1 MSQSC
6 RKRRRRRPRPSALA
20 AAAILCAAPCWT
32 GTHGLDYSSYLS
44 AFREPDPP
52 PDNEDTPPAT
62 RATSKEIKYGSKNAG
77 AWPSTS
83 TTSAAAQH
91 NDDEGAIP
99 KVVLRPR
106 TKLKLQQEQAAAA
119 AVNNKKRQHPYPAP
133 PIPMQARPALP
144 KEQEDSTQ
152 QAAAP
157 APAIQNHHDY
167 VARQRA
173 TAAAATGSST
183 STRTTSSYASN
194 ILRDS
199 NTKHTTTLIINSSA
213 LPNKEAEDR
222 RQLELQAIQSEEVQ
236 FMEWC
241 RTELGIETVLEIQWF
256 EYDRYEATHNWEDDI
271 LETTESSPS
280 PTGGVS
286 DSAAADSAASQK
298 ISIRGLA
305 AGRDILEGET
315 VIRIPVKALHSV
327 ATTIDRDPVLSQI
340 LRDWKPTTT
349 TTTSSSEM
357 QDPQFYELPL
367 LAVAL
372 LHHRRLG
379 AASPIAPYVRLLMRT
394 PVLEQLPFLWSAAR
408 IRRRGSEGVRQVA
421 RGIRDEVRGMYEG
434 VVRGLIAEHPDLLGP
449 EAAVDE
455 HGVWMFSYEMFQWAF
470 AIVNSRHWQ
479 LPIDDLATTTWNTAT
494 TAAAAPHAAASVRED
509 QQVPPASVPTE
520 SWVLEHGDV
529 DDDFAEPRAPD
540 ERQRTTVATSP
551 HSFLAPVADLLNF
564 GPPCTRVQYDAKQHA
579 FEVIA
584 TCSFHKGEEVT
595 FWYSN
600 ECDDV
605 MMGVYGFSHPLIQPC
620 RTNEEWRLY
629 AADLE
634 EELQAADNDLELLE
648 GQLDMLE
655 AILADCDCCDEEGG
669 GEPKLRHE
677 QRSSRRSSKGSNDRQ
692 QRIRRTF
699 SRKSEF

>member
-1 MSQSC
+1 M
-6 RKRRRRRPRPSALA
+6 RTRGGGRPSLRCPLLDGA
-20 AAAILCAAPCWT
+20 
-32 GTHGLDYSSYLS
+32 THALDYASYLS

-52 PDNEDTPPAT
+52 PPDQEDPPTTAT
-62 RATSKEIKYGSKNAG
+62 TSKEIKYGSKNAG
-77 AWPSTS
+77 AWPST
-83 TTSAAAQH
+83 AAAH
-91 NDDEGAIP
+91 NSKNDDDAIP

-106 TKLKLQQEQAAAA
+106 TKLKLQQEQQAAAA
-119 AVNNKKRQHPYPAP
+119 ANKEAAAP
-133 PIPMQARPALP
+133 VPRSFYKSQSKNGSHSHAGATRNT
-144 KEQEDSTQ
+144 KGTD
-152 QAAAP
+152 AAAP
-157 APAIQNHHDY
+157 APAIQNHH
-167 VARQRA
+167 ASNAAHQRA
-173 TAAAATGSST
+173 TAAASTGSST
-183 STRTTSSYASN
+183 STRTSSSYTSSS

-199 NTKHTTTLIINSSA
+199 NTKDTTLIINSSSASA

-222 RQLELQAIQSEEVQ
+222 RQLERLAEQREEME

-241 RTELGIETVLEIQWF
+241 RTELGIDTVLEIQWF
-256 EYDRYEATHNWEDDI
+256 EYDHWYDYAAANHNWEDDI
-271 LETTESSPS
+271 RETTESSS
-280 PTGGVS
+280 SSTGGDDDS
-286 DSAAADSAASQK
+286 DSAAAADSAASQK

-315 VIRIPVKALHSV
+315 VIRIPVRALHAV
-327 ATTIDRDPVLSQI
+327 ATTIDRDPVLSRI

-349 TTTSSSEM
+349 SSGEAE
-357 QDPQFYELPL
+357 DPQFYELPL

-394 PVLEQLPFLWSAAR
+394 PVSEQLPFLWSAAR

-434 VVRGLIAEHPDLLGP
+434 VVQGWIAEHPDLLGP
-449 EAAVDE
+449 DAAVDE

-494 TAAAAPHAAASVRED
+494 TAAGTATTPHAAASVLED

-529 DDDFAEPRAPD
+529 DDDFAGRAPG
-540 ERQRTTVATSP
+540 ERQRNTAATSP

-620 RTNEEWRLY
+620 RTNEEWRLD

-634 EELQAADNDLELLE
+634 EELQGAYDDLELLE

-655 AILADCDCCDEEGG
+655 AILADCDCCDEDA

-677 QRSSRRSSKGSNDRQ
+677 QRSARRSSKGSNDRQ